1 MNSGSSVHVGLG
13 AVKLP
18 GEIQRM
24 NQKTI
29 EEGCFDGVMIWVG
42 KKVKKMKN
50 VRPSKSEINKPSHC
64 QNSVLFYCLFL
75 S

>member
-1 MNSGSSVHVGLG
+1 MNSGSPVHVGLG

-24 NQKTI
+24 NQKRI

-42 KKVKKMKN
+42 KKVKK
-50 VRPSKSEINKPSHC
+50 
-64 QNSVLFYCLFL
+64 
-75 S
+75 